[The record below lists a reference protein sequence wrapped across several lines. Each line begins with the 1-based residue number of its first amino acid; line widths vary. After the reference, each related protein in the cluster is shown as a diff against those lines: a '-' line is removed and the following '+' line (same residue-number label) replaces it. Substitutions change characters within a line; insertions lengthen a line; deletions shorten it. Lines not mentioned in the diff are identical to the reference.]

1 MSDTPGR
8 EPVRTTGP
16 RPTEQGPEGE
26 IRQDRFLGDRDLTRW
41 VTPLGRLLA
50 SVVQRVTRAL
60 GPYAALLL
68 TLAVGLALAVGLSA
82 IAAQVYD
89 NVTDADGVAGLDKPL
104 LAFMIGLRSPWLD
117 TAATAYTDI
126 AGVVIMPAIA
136 VVTMLFLAIRRRS
149 WTPVIL
155 VVAAGGGSLLLTIAG
170 KRIIGRARP
179 DLADAVPPYETS
191 PSFPSGHTLNAVAIA
206 GILAYL
212 LLLRQHRRVT
222 RVLSI
227 TIAVVFAVTIGISR
241 VYLGHH
247 WFTDVLAAFFLSG
260 AWLALVITAH
270 RLYLTARRPDAVV
283 TVADR

>member
-1 MSDTPGR
+1 MRDTPGR
-8 EPVRTTGP
+8 
-16 RPTEQGPEGE
+16 RPLAPLDPADQGVEGE
-26 IRQDRFLGDRDLTRW
+26 LRRDRFLGDRDLTRW
-41 VTPLGRLLA
+41 VTPVGRVLA
-50 SVVQRVTRAL
+50 RVVERVMRAL
-60 GPYAALLL
+60 GPYSALVITLL
-68 TLAVGLALAVGLSA
+68 VGLVLAFGLSA

-104 LAFMIGLRSPWLD
+104 LAFMIGIRSPWLND
-117 TAATAYTDI
+117 AATAYTDV
-126 AGVVIMPAIA
+126 AGVVVMPIIA

-155 VVAAGGGSLLLTIAG
+155 VIAAGGGSLLLTIAG
-170 KRIIGRARP
+170 KEIIGRARP

-222 RVLSI
+222 RVLSV
-227 TIAVVFAVTIGISR
+227 TIAVVFAVTVGISR

-270 RLYLTARRPDAVV
+270 RLYLTARRPGPVEAGS
-283 TVADR
+283 

>member
-1 MSDTPGR
+1 MSETPR
-8 EPVRTTGP
+8 RKPLDP
-16 RPTEQGPEGE
+16 LDPANQGVAGE
-26 IRQDRFLGDRDLTRW
+26 LRRDRFLGDRDLTRW
-41 VTPLGRLLA
+41 VTPVGRILA
-50 SVVQRVTRAL
+50 RVVERIMRAL
-60 GPYAALLL
+60 GPYAALVI
-68 TLAVGLALAVGLSA
+68 TLVVGLALAVGLSA

-104 LAFMIGLRSPWLD
+104 LAFMIGIRTPWLND
-117 TAATAYTDI
+117 AATAYTDV
-126 AGVVIMPAIA
+126 AGVVVMPIIA
-136 VVTMLFLAIRRRS
+136 VVTMLFLAVRRRS
-149 WTPVIL
+149 WTPIIL

-170 KRIIGRARP
+170 KDLIGRARP

-227 TIAVVFAVTIGISR
+227 TVAVIFALTIGASR

-270 RLYLTARRPDAVV
+270 RLYLTGRRPEVD
-283 TVADR
+283 VA

>member
-8 EPVRTTGP
+8 
-16 RPTEQGPEGE
+16 RPLAPLDPADQGVEGE
-26 IRQDRFLGDRDLTRW
+26 LRRDRFLGDRDLTRW
-41 VTPLGRLLA
+41 VTPVGRILA
-50 SVVQRVTRAL
+50 RVVQRIMRAL
-60 GPYAALLL
+60 GPYAALVITLL
-68 TLAVGLALAVGLSA
+68 VGLVLAFGLAA

-89 NVTDADGVAGLDKPL
+89 NVTDADGVAGLDRPL
-104 LAFMIGLRSPWLD
+104 LAFMIGIRTPWLNE
-117 TAATAYTDI
+117 AVTAYTDV
-126 AGVVIMPAIA
+126 AGVVIMPIIA

-149 WTPVIL
+149 WTPIIL
-155 VVAAGGGSLLLTIAG
+155 VLAAGGGSLLLTIAG
-170 KRIIGRARP
+170 KDIVGRARP

-227 TIAVVFAVTIGISR
+227 AVAVVFAVTIGISR

-270 RLYLTARRPDAVV
+270 RLYLTARRPGAVEAGV
-283 TVADR
+283 QR

>member
-8 EPVRTTGP
+8 
-16 RPTEQGPEGE
+16 RPLAPLDPADQGVAGE
-26 IRQDRFLGDRDLTRW
+26 LRRDRFLGDRDLTRW
-41 VTPLGRLLA
+41 VTPVGRILA
-50 SVVQRVTRAL
+50 RIVERIMRAL
-60 GPYAALLL
+60 GPYAALVITLL
-68 TLAVGLALAVGLSA
+68 VGLALAFGLSA

-104 LAFMIGLRSPWLD
+104 LAFMIGIRTPWLND
-117 TAATAYTDI
+117 AATAYTDV
-126 AGVVIMPAIA
+126 AGVVIMPIIA
-136 VVTMLFLAIRRRS
+136 VVTMLFLAVRRRS
-149 WTPVIL
+149 WTPIIL

-170 KRIIGRARP
+170 KDLIGRARP

-227 TIAVVFAVTIGISR
+227 AVAVVFAVTIGISR

-260 AWLALVITAH
+260 AWLAVVITAH
-270 RLYLTARRPDAVV
+270 RLYLTARRPGAVEAAEV
-283 TVADR
+283 R